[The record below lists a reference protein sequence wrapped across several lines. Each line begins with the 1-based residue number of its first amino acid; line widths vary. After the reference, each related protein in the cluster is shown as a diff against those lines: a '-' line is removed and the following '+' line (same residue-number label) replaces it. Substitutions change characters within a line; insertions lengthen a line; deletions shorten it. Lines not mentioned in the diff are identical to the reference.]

1 MRLWVVLAL
10 VAYASALP
18 VQDFF
23 GGTIQSESI
32 TICGTEDDLLSI
44 EHINLYPDPPV
55 KGETLSVDFK
65 GYLKE
70 TVEEGAYVDVLVKY
84 GVVKILQKR
93 FDLCEQAGQVN
104 KSCPVEKGD
113 FTIDKDVDL
122 PKEIPPG
129 RYTVNARV
137 MTKDNEQITCINGL
151 VNFPR

>member
-1 MRLWVVLAL
+1 L
-10 VAYASALP
+10 
-18 VQDFF
+18 
-23 GGTIQSESI
+23 
-32 TICGTEDDLLSI
+32 
-44 EHINLYPDPPV
+44 NPDPPV

-113 FTIDKDVDL
+113 FTIDKDVEL
-122 PKEIPPG
+122 PKEIPP
-129 RYTVNARV
+129 VSINAVHGMERTESLISASFV
-137 MTKDNEQITCINGL
+137 AGPLHRQCPSHDQGQ
-151 VNFPR
+151 